1 MANLWHLVRGVQV
14 SDLGEK
20 RFLFRF
26 FHKMDLKRVV
36 NGTYWTFNNHLLI
49 IHRLVKE
56 ENPLK
61 ADLPQELTSTERF
74 GTSGGLANSGPRNLE
89 WRCRWGFRGI
99 QITSGIFNSPKHFV
113 AYYALPRLW
122 VPRYPP

>member
-1 MANLWHLVRGVQV
+1 MFALLARISSVIHFLATRSMMANLWHLVRGVQ
-14 SDLGEK
+14 
-20 RFLFRF
+20 
-26 FHKMDLKRVV
+26 
-36 NGTYWTFNNHLLI
+36 
-49 IHRLVKE
+49 
-56 ENPLK
+56 

-99 QITSGIFNSPKHFV
+99 QITSGIFNSPKYFV